1 VRQQSHRI
9 IEGGSSMHFRTL
21 AVTILASCAA
31 LSACDDGDDVTGTA
45 TSNNA
50 TVRFI
55 NATNLSLD
63 IGRGGSVATG
73 NGALGYGTFSNCM
86 TVDATNP
93 NVAVRQTGT
102 STALAGFTPA
112 FQATGNYTVVMYP
125 GAGGTT
131 TFTTV
136 PNAFTPTAGQGGLRV
151 FNAAGAGT
159 NYDIYVGTPGA
170 ALGSPA
176 ANNVS
181 YGSGSSYFNVGTSAA
196 QQVRIT
202 NAGSQTV
209 MLDVGTRSFA
219 AGQNV
224 TLVIAPPTTG
234 STPRAFYVT
243 GCS

>member
-1 VRQQSHRI
+1 MQL
-9 IEGGSSMHFRTL
+9 RTL
-21 AVTILASCAA
+21 AVTMLAACVA
-31 LSACDDGDDVTGTA
+31 LAACDTGDDVTGTG

-63 IGRGGSVATG
+63 IGQGGSVATG

-93 NVAVRQTGT
+93 DVAVRQTGT
-102 STALAGFTPA
+102 STALAGFTPS
-112 FQATGNYTVVMYP
+112 FQATGNYTVVMYS

-136 PNAFTPTAGQGGLRV
+136 PNAFTPAAGQGGLRV

-159 NYDIYVGTPGA
+159 NYDVYVGAPGA

-176 ANNVS
+176 ANNIS

-209 MLDVGTRSFA
+209 ALDVGNRSFA
-219 AGQNV
+219 AGQNA
-224 TLVIAPPTTG
+224 TLVIAPPATG
-234 STPRAFYVT
+234 STPRVFYVT